1 MKKIALVSL
10 GCAKNQVDSEAILAL
25 FKKPY
30 FEITSSLEVADA
42 IIINTCGFI
51 LSAKK
56 ENIDTILDCLTY
68 KKKTIVVGCLVER
81 YFDEL
86 KEAIP
91 EVDLWIPFKDEYTKL
106 PGLISK
112 LFDDEVT
119 LPAFDISERIN
130 NDKAITYLKIAE
142 GCNKF
147 CAYCAIPYIRGR
159 FVSYPLDELVEYAKK
174 VAKHGVKELVLIAQD
189 PTSYGKDFKGKK
201 LSLVDLLRE
210 LNEISEIEF
219 IKTLYLYPEGIN
231 DELIEFIKIH
241 PKCSHYFDIPL
252 QHVNNRLLKAMNR
265 KDDKETIIEL
275 LKKIKKEI
283 PDAILRTTLIVG
295 FPGETKKE
303 FEELK
308 SFINEFKFNHL
319 GVFIYS
325 REEGTRAYSLPHQ
338 VRESTMIKRKQE
350 IMEMQAKISYSLNKE
365 MIGREF
371 KALVIAE
378 KNNEYLLSCDFNA
391 PDDVDGK
398 VILLKKK
405 EHQVGDVIDVKVTN
419 SFVYDLLV
427 EEIDLT

>member
-25 FKKPY
+25 FKKPH
-30 FEITSSLEVADA
+30 FEIVSSLKEADV

-81 YFDEL
+81 YFEEL

-91 EVDLWIPFKDEYTKL
+91 EVDLWIPFKDEYQKL
-106 PGLISK
+106 PSLVSK
-112 LFDDEVT
+112 MFGDEVT
-119 LPAFDISERIN
+119 LPAFDIKERIN

-159 FVSYPLDELVEYAKK
+159 FVSYPIEELVTYAKK
-174 VAKHGVKELVLIAQD
+174 VAKKGVKELVLIAQD
-189 PTSYGKDFKGKK
+189 PTSYGRDFKEKK
-201 LSLVDLLRE
+201 CTLVDLLTE
-210 LNEISEIEF
+210 LDKIPEIEF
-219 IKTLYLYPEGIN
+219 IKTLYLYPDGLS
-231 DELIEFIKIH
+231 DELIDFIKTH

-252 QHVNNRLLKAMNR
+252 QHISNPLLKAMNR
-265 KDDKETIIEL
+265 KDGKETIVSLI
-275 LKKIKKEI
+275 KKIKREI

-295 FPGETKKE
+295 FPGESKKE
-303 FEELK
+303 FDELK
-308 SFINEFKFNHL
+308 EFVNEFKFNHL
-319 GVFIYS
+319 GVFTYS
-325 REEGTRAYSLPHQ
+325 REEGTKAYSLPHQ
-338 VRESTMIKRKQE
+338 VRESTKIKRKQE
-350 IMEMQAKISYSLNKE
+350 IMELQAKISYALNKE
-365 MIGREF
+365 MIGRVF
-371 KALVIAE
+371 KALIIDE
-378 KNNEYLLSCDFNA
+378 KKNEYLLSCDFNA

-405 EHQVGDVIDVKVTN
+405 DHQIGDVVSVKVVN

-427 EEIDLT
+427 EEI

>member
-25 FKKPY
+25 FKEPY
-30 FEITSSLEVADA
+30 FKITSSLEEADA

-81 YFDEL
+81 YFNEL

-112 LFDDEVT
+112 MFDDEIH
-119 LPAFDISERIN
+119 LPSFDITERIN
-130 NDKAITYLKIAE
+130 DDKAITYLKIAE

-159 FVSYPLDELVEYAKK
+159 FVSYPLEDLVSYAKK
-174 VAKHGVKELVLIAQD
+174 VASKGVKELVLIAQD
-189 PTSYGKDFKGKK
+189 PTSYGKDFKDKK

-210 LNEISEIEF
+210 LDKIPEIEF

-231 DELIEFIKIH
+231 DELIEFIKAH

-252 QHVNNRLLKAMNR
+252 QHISNSLLKAMNR
-265 KDDKETIIEL
+265 KDDKETIVNL
-275 LKKIKKEI
+275 LRKIKKEI

-308 SFINEFKFNHL
+308 SFIQEFKFNHL
-319 GVFIYS
+319 GVFTYS
-325 REEGTRAYSLPHQ
+325 REEGTRAYNLPHQ
-338 VRESTMIKRKQE
+338 VRESTKIKRKQE
-350 IMEMQAKISYSLNKE
+350 LMEIQAKISYALNKE

-371 KALVIAE
+371 KALIIAE

-398 VILLKKK
+398 VILFKKK
-405 EHQVGDVIDVKVTN
+405 EHKIGDVINVKVVS

-427 EEIDLT
+427 EEI

>member
-30 FEITSSLEVADA
+30 FEIVSSLNDADV

-81 YFDEL
+81 YFEEL

-91 EVDLWIPFKDEYTKL
+91 EVDLWIPFKDEYQKL
-106 PGLISK
+106 PSLVSK
-112 LFDDEVT
+112 MFGDEVT
-119 LPAFDISERIN
+119 LPAFDIKERIN

-159 FVSYPLDELVEYAKK
+159 FVSYPIEELVTYAKK
-174 VAKHGVKELVLIAQD
+174 VAKKGVKELVLIAQD
-189 PTSYGKDFKGKK
+189 PTSYGKDFKEKK
-201 LSLVDLLRE
+201 CTLVDLLTE
-210 LNEISEIEF
+210 LDKISEIEF
-219 IKTLYLYPEGIN
+219 IKTLYLYPDGLS
-231 DELIEFIKIH
+231 DELIDFIKTH

-252 QHVNNRLLKAMNR
+252 QHISNPLLKAMNR
-265 KDDKETIIEL
+265 KDDKETIVSLI
-275 LKKIKKEI
+275 KKIKREI

-295 FPGETKKE
+295 FPGESKKE
-303 FEELK
+303 FDGLK
-308 SFINEFKFNHL
+308 EFVNEFKFNHL
-319 GVFIYS
+319 GVFTYS
-325 REEGTRAYSLPHQ
+325 REEGTKAYSLPHQ
-338 VRESTMIKRKQE
+338 VRESTKIKRKQE
-350 IMEMQAKISYSLNKE
+350 IMELQAKISYALNKE
-365 MIGREF
+365 MIGRVF
-371 KALVIAE
+371 KALIIDE
-378 KNNEYLLSCDFNA
+378 KKNEYLLSCDFNA
-391 PDDVDGK
+391 PDDIDGK

-405 EHQVGDVIDVKVTN
+405 DHQIGDVVNVKVVN

-427 EEIDLT
+427 EEI

>member
-25 FKKPY
+25 FKKPH
-30 FEITSSLEVADA
+30 FKIVSSLNEADV

-81 YFDEL
+81 YFEEL

-91 EVDLWIPFKDEYTKL
+91 EVDLWIPFKDEYQKL
-106 PGLISK
+106 PSLVSK
-112 LFDDEVT
+112 MFGDEVT
-119 LPAFDISERIN
+119 LPAFDIKERIN

-159 FVSYPLDELVEYAKK
+159 FVSYPIEELVSYAKK
-174 VAKHGVKELVLIAQD
+174 VAKKGVKELVLIAQD
-189 PTSYGKDFKGKK
+189 PTSYGKDFKEKK
-201 LSLVDLLRE
+201 CTLVDLLTE
-210 LNEISEIEF
+210 LDKIPGIEF
-219 IKTLYLYPEGIN
+219 IKTLYLYPDGLS
-231 DELIEFIKIH
+231 DELIDFIKTH

-252 QHVNNRLLKAMNR
+252 QHISNPLLKAMNR
-265 KDDKETIIEL
+265 KDDKETIVSLI
-275 LKKIKKEI
+275 KKIKREI

-295 FPGETKKE
+295 FPGESKKE
-303 FEELK
+303 FDELK
-308 SFINEFKFNHL
+308 EFVNEFKFNHL
-319 GVFIYS
+319 GVFTYS
-325 REEGTRAYSLPHQ
+325 REEGTKAYSLPHQ
-338 VRESTMIKRKQE
+338 VRESTKIKRKQE
-350 IMEMQAKISYSLNKE
+350 IMELQAKISYALNKE
-365 MIGREF
+365 MIGRVF
-371 KALVIAE
+371 KALIIDE
-378 KNNEYLLSCDFNA
+378 KKNEYLLSCDFNA

-405 EHQVGDVIDVKVTN
+405 DHQIGDVVNVKVVN

-427 EEIDLT
+427 EEI

>member
-25 FKKPY
+25 FKKPH
-30 FEITSSLEVADA
+30 FEITSSLEEADA

-56 ENIDTILDCLTY
+56 ENINKILDCLTY

-130 NDKAITYLKIAE
+130 DDKAITYLKIAE

-159 FVSYPLDELVEYAKK
+159 FVSYPLEELVEYAQK
-174 VAKHGVKELVLIAQD
+174 VAKQGVKELVLIAQD
-189 PTSYGKDFKGKK
+189 PTSYGKDFKEKK
-201 LSLVDLLRE
+201 LSLVDLLSE
-210 LNEISEIEF
+210 LDKIPEIKF

-231 DELIEFIKIH
+231 DELIEFIKTH

-265 KDDKETIIEL
+265 KDDKETIINL
-275 LKKIKKEI
+275 LKKIKREI

-295 FPGETKKE
+295 FPGEAKKE
-303 FEELK
+303 FGELK

-319 GVFIYS
+319 GVFTYS

-338 VRESTMIKRKQE
+338 VRQSTMIKRKQE

-405 EHQVGDVIDVKVTN
+405 EHHIGDIINVKVVN

-427 EEIDLT
+427 EEI

>member
-25 FKKPY
+25 FKEPH
-30 FEITSSLEVADA
+30 FEIVSSLNEADV

-81 YFDEL
+81 YFEEL

-91 EVDLWIPFKDEYTKL
+91 EVDLWIPFKDEYQKL
-106 PGLISK
+106 PSLVSK
-112 LFDDEVT
+112 MFGDEVT
-119 LPAFDISERIN
+119 LPAFDIKERIN

-159 FVSYPLDELVEYAKK
+159 FVSYPIEELVTYAKK
-174 VAKHGVKELVLIAQD
+174 VAKKGVKELVLIAQD
-189 PTSYGKDFKGKK
+189 PTSYGKDFKEKK
-201 LSLVDLLRE
+201 CTLVDLLTE
-210 LNEISEIEF
+210 LDKIPEIEF
-219 IKTLYLYPEGIN
+219 IKTLYLYPDGLS
-231 DELIEFIKIH
+231 DELIDFIKTH

-252 QHVNNRLLKAMNR
+252 QHISDPLLKAMNR
-265 KDDKETIIEL
+265 KDDKETIVSLI
-275 LKKIKKEI
+275 KKIKREI

-295 FPGETKKE
+295 FPGESKKE
-303 FEELK
+303 FDELK
-308 SFINEFKFNHL
+308 EFVNEFKFNHL
-319 GVFIYS
+319 GVFTYS
-325 REEGTRAYSLPHQ
+325 REEGTKAYSLPHQ
-338 VRESTMIKRKQE
+338 VRESTKIKRKQE
-350 IMEMQAKISYSLNKE
+350 IMELQAKISYALNKE
-365 MIGREF
+365 MIGRVF
-371 KALVIAE
+371 KALIIDE
-378 KNNEYLLSCDFNA
+378 KKNEYLLSCDFNA

-405 EHQVGDVIDVKVTN
+405 DHQIGDVVNVKVVN

-427 EEIDLT
+427 EEI